1 MDTEQDFEEFAK
13 RYPELMAK
21 SRQDYIGVG
30 KGWYS
35 ILNVLF
41 GLLSRDVAQAKYQL
55 KYALEH
61 PESKYVKPIAELEA
75 NLATAL
81 DQLPVIQQ
89 IKEKFG
95 SLRFYVD
102 GGTNAHHAYIS
113 FAESMSYNTC
123 EVCGSRGEARNDGW
137 TKVLC
142 EHHHRERQQQ
152 NSDFASPRK
161 VSSPKSYEE

>member
-1 MDTEQDFEEFAK
+1 MDTEQDFEDFAK
-13 RYPELMAK
+13 RYPELMSK
-21 SRQDYIGVG
+21 SQQDYIGVG
-30 KGWYS
+30 KGWFG

-41 GLLSRDVAQAKYQL
+41 GLMSRDVAQAKYQL

-75 NLATAL
+75 ALATAL

-95 SLRFYVD
+95 SLRFYIN
-102 GGTNAHHAYIS
+102 GGTDAHHAYIS

-123 EVCGSRGEARNDGW
+123 EVCGSPGEARNDGW

-152 NSDFASPRK
+152 LAEAERIQK
-161 VSSPKSYEE
+161 VSKPKLSDE